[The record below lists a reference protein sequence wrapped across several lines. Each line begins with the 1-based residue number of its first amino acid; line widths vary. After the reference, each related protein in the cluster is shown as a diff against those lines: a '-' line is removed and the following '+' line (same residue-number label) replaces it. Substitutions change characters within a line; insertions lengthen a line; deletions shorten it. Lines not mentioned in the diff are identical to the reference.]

1 MTRAKATAFLPPKN
15 KHVKMKYYII
25 AGEASGDLHGSN
37 LMKALY
43 KEDVT
48 ADIRFWGGDLMQD
61 VGGTLV
67 KHYRELA
74 FMGFSEVIMNLK
86 TILNNIKICKADI
99 EKFNPDV
106 IIFIDY
112 PGFNM
117 RIAKW
122 AKLKGIKTHYYI
134 APQIWAW
141 KENRIKAV
149 KRDFDKLFVILPFE
163 KDFFEI
169 KHHFPVEFVGHPL
182 IDAIHN
188 RIKTDEAS
196 FRKENN
202 LNEKP
207 IIAILPGS
215 RKQEISKMLSVML
228 SIVSDFPEYQFVI
241 AGAPSQE
248 YHLYKP
254 FLTNENVKFISNK
267 TYDLLS
273 IATTALVTSGTATLE
288 TALFKVPEV
297 VCYKGSWASYQI
309 AKRIITLKYISLVNL
324 IMDEVVVT
332 ELIQEKFNSKNLK
345 QELSKLLEENHRKVL
360 LKKYD
365 DLESKL
371 GGVGASEKTAK
382 IIVKV
387 LKNLA

>member
-1 MTRAKATAFLPPKN
+1 
-15 KHVKMKYYII
+15 MKYYII

-43 KEDVT
+43 QEDAT
-48 ADIRFWGGDLMQD
+48 ADIRFWGGDLMQKA
-61 VGGTLV
+61 GGTLV

-74 FMGFSEVIMNLK
+74 FMGFAEVILNLK
-86 TILNNIKICKADI
+86 TILNNIKICKTDI

-122 AKLKGIKTHYYI
+122 AKEKGIKTHYYI
-134 APQIWAW
+134 SPQIWAW
-141 KENRIKAV
+141 KESRIKDI
-149 KRDFDKLFVILPFE
+149 KRDFDKLYVILPFE
-163 KDFFEI
+163 KDFYEK
-169 KHHFPVEFVGHPL
+169 KHNFPVEFVGHPL

-188 RIKTDEAS
+188 RTTTDAVS
-196 FRKENN
+196 FRKDNQ
-202 LNEKP
+202 LDDKP

-215 RKQEISKMLSVML
+215 RKQEISKMLTLML
-228 SIVSDFPEYQFVI
+228 SVVEDFPDYQFVI

-248 YHLYKP
+248 YSFYEQ
-254 FLTNENVKFISNK
+254 FLKGKNIKFIANK

-273 IATTALVTSGTATLE
+273 NAHAALVTSGTATLE

-297 VCYKGSWASYQI
+297 VCYKGSWVSYQI

-324 IMDEVVVT
+324 IMDEEVVT
-332 ELIQEKFNSKNLK
+332 ELIQEDCNPKRIKA
-345 QELSKLLEENHRKVL
+345 ELSKILEEKHRNTL

-365 DLESKL
+365 ELEQKL
-371 GGVGASEKTAK
+371 GGIGASAKTAK
-382 IIVKV
+382 LIVNDI
-387 LKNLA
+387 L